1 MGGGY
6 AGGGGGVPAELLPSG
21 SCFTLAESLGRI
33 STCCDDSST
42 PANLAQTLS

>member
-21 SCFTLAESLGRI
+21 SCFTFAGSLGRM

-42 PANLAQTLS
+42 PAKTTQRSS